1 MPFCFGKMMTLDSLS
16 PRMPH
21 RVTAIDW
28 AALPAGEGH
37 RLRSLG
43 LEEGAV
49 VELLH
54 RGVLFWRD
62 PLAVRIGRM
71 TVALRRKNAAAVS
84 CVPIDGGAA

>member
-1 MPFCFGKMMTLDSLS
+1 MTLDSLP
-16 PRMPH
+16 PRIAH
-21 RVTAIDW
+21 RVTFIDW
-28 AALPAGEGH
+28 AALPDGEGH

-43 LEEGAV
+43 LEVGAV

-71 TVALRRKNAAAVS
+71 TVAMRRKNAAAVL
-84 CVPIDGGAA
+84 CFPMTEKGV

>member
-1 MPFCFGKMMTLDSLS
+1 MTLDSLP
-16 PRMPH
+16 PRHPH
-21 RVTAIDW
+21 RVSAVDW
-28 AALPAGEGH
+28 SALPEGEGH

-54 RGVLFWRD
+54 RGVLFGRD
-62 PLAVRIGRM
+62 PLAVKIGRM

-84 CVPIDGGAA
+84 CAPIEGGAA

>member
-1 MPFCFGKMMTLDSLS
+1 MTLDSLP

-28 AALPAGEGH
+28 AALPDGEGH

-84 CVPIDGGAA
+84 CAPMAEKGV

>member
-1 MPFCFGKMMTLDSLS
+1 MTLDSLP
-16 PRMPH
+16 PRNPH

-28 AALPAGEGH
+28 AALPEGEGH

-43 LEEGAV
+43 LEEGVV

-54 RGVLFWRD
+54 RGVLFGRD

-71 TVALRRKNAAAVS
+71 TVAMRRKNAAAVQ
-84 CVPIDGGAA
+84 CFPVAG

>member
-1 MPFCFGKMMTLDSLS
+1 MDMTLDSLT
-16 PRMPH
+16 PRRPH

-28 AALPAGEGH
+28 AALPTAEGH

-54 RGVLFWRD
+54 RGMLFWRD

-71 TVALRRKNAAAVS
+71 TVAMRKKNAAAVS
-84 CVPIDGGAA
+84 CAPIAGPVEEAAA

>member
-1 MPFCFGKMMTLDSLS
+1 MTLDSLT
-16 PRMPH
+16 PRVPH
-21 RVTAIDW
+21 RVLAIDW
-28 AALPAGEGH
+28 AALPEGEGH

-54 RGVLFWRD
+54 RGMLFWRD

-71 TVALRRKNAAAVS
+71 TVAMRKKNAAAVS
-84 CVPIDGGAA
+84 CAPMTGRD